1 MVAFE
6 IIANTFVEK
15 LAAGYQLQQ
24 TVKKPVVQSESSD
37 GLIDGAI
44 WGIGEM

>member
-1 MVAFE
+1 MIASVALSV
-6 IIANTFVEK
+6 AMLGSN
-15 LAAGYQLQQ
+15 LRWSALPQRRS
-24 TVKKPVVQSESSD
+24 VVQSESSD